1 MPDQRGFRRPAL
13 LAVLLFA
20 ALSFACSGASGSD
33 GPTPLPSF
41 TPGAGTYEPGDC
53 PFAVPLG
60 EKAECGRLTVPAHRY
75 DLNSAKIVLPV
86 AVFKS
91 HSKEPKADPIV
102 YLEGGPG
109 GHTIEQI
116 PDGLFHYLVEPFLDD
131 RDFVLFDQ
139 RGAGLAEPALDC
151 PQMDAFDHTTLT
163 KDMTD
168 AEYTAGF
175 VAAVQ
180 ACRDAL
186 VLAGADPALAT
197 SSESASDLE
206 DLRLAL
212 GYPQWNL
219 YGISYGTRLALT
231 YMRDYP
237 AGIRSVILD
246 STYPPDSDLFAEAPS
261 DLHRSLGK
269 LFADCEKDP
278 YCLNEYPGVR
288 AKFDSLIAD
297 LAAHPKTLDISEE
310 ADIPGA
316 TFILTDDLFLGW
328 LYSFFYQSGVLGA
341 LPDLIWQTAKG
352 EYDYAKSIGASMLTN
367 DNPSGISW
375 GMYLSIECA
384 EEAPFGSR
392 ERVAIELDRFPEIKS
407 VFRGMGTDTYAAC
420 DVWAVPPAAGVENHV
435 VESDIPTL
443 VLSGDYDPITP
454 PGWGR
459 AVANSLDNSWYFE
472 LPGVGHGVIISEPC
486 GEVIAHN
493 FLTDPETDPH
503 SDCLYTLSH
512 PEFY

>member
-1 MPDQRGFRRPAL
+1 MRYKRGFRRPAL
-13 LAVLLFA
+13 LAVLLLTAF
-20 ALSFACSGASGSD
+20 SFACGGGGDD
-33 GPTPLPSF
+33 GPTPVPSF
-41 TPGAGTYEPGDC
+41 TPGAGTYEKGDC
-53 PFAVPLG
+53 PFAAPLG
-60 EKAECGRLTVPAHRY
+60 ETVECGRLSVPAHRF
-75 DLNSAKIVLPV
+75 DLNSTKILLPV

-91 HSKEPKADPIV
+91 HSKEPLPDPIV

-109 GHTIEQI
+109 GHTIEEI
-116 PDGLFHYLVEPFLDD
+116 PDIFHYLVEPFLDE

-151 PQMDAFDHTTLT
+151 PQMDDFDHTTLT

-186 VLAGADPALAT
+186 VLAGADPGLAT

-206 DLRLAL
+206 DLRLVL
-212 GYPQWNL
+212 GYKQWNV

-231 YMRDYP
+231 AMRDYP
-237 AGIRSVILD
+237 DGIRSVILD
-246 STYPPDSDLFAEAPS
+246 STYPPDSDFFAEAPS
-261 DLHRSLGK
+261 DLHRSLEK
-269 LFADCEKDP
+269 LFADCELDK

-288 AKFDSLIAD
+288 AKFTSLIAD
-297 LAAHPKTLDISEE
+297 LAANPRTLDISEE

-316 TFILTDDLFLGW
+316 TFVLTEDLFLGW
-328 LYSFFYQSGVLGA
+328 LYSSFYSASALGF
-341 LPDLIWQTAKG
+341 LPGFIWETANG
-352 EYDYAKSIGASMLTN
+352 EYEYVKSIAAGQLTD
-367 DNPSGISW
+367 DNPSGVSW

-392 ERVAIELDRFPEIKS
+392 ERVALELSRFPQIKS

-420 DVWAVPPAAGVENHV
+420 DVWAVPPAASVENLV

-459 AVANSLDNSWYFE
+459 AVANSLDNSFYFE

-493 FLTDPETDPH
+493 FLTNPEEDPK
-503 SDCLYTLSH
+503 SSCVYTLSH
-512 PEFY
+512 PVFY